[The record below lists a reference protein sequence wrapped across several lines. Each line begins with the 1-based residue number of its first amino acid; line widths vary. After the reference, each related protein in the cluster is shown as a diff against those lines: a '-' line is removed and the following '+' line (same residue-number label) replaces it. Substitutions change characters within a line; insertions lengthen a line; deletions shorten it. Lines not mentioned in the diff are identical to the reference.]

1 MKLKSGDLV
10 VLKVSVVDRHQ
21 APVLGVVLGVAVQ
34 SSKGWENFRSLIIP
48 FREHVIEPG
57 RPYIVTSVDAR
68 TVESHVPRGTRI
80 ERDHV
85 VLLDTESGREFMARR
100 TLFRRLD

>member
-10 VLKVSVVDRHQ
+10 VLKVNDPPSE
-21 APVLGVVLGVAVQ
+21 APVLGVAVHLPT
-34 SSKGWENFRSLIIP
+34 WESFESLKSLIMP

>member
-1 MKLKSGDLV
+1 MSGFKSGDLV
-10 VLKVSVVDRHQ
+10 VLKVNGAPSE
-21 APVLGVVLGVAVQ
+21 APVLGVAVH
-34 SSKGWENFRSLIIP
+34 SSKRWEGFKSLIMP

-68 TVESHVPRGTRI
+68 TVESHIPRGVRI

-85 VLLDTESGREFMARR
+85 VLLDTETGREFMARR
-100 TLFRRLD
+100 ILFRRLD

>member
-1 MKLKSGDLV
+1 MNLKSGDLV
-10 VLKVSVVDRHQ
+10 VLKVNGPPSA
-21 APVLGVVLGVAVQ
+21 APVLGVAVHRPV
-34 SSKGWENFRSLIIP
+34 GEGLRSLIMP
-48 FREHVIEPG
+48 FAEHVIEPG

-68 TVESHVPRGTRI
+68 TVASHIPRGVRI

-100 TLFRRLD
+100 ILFRRLG